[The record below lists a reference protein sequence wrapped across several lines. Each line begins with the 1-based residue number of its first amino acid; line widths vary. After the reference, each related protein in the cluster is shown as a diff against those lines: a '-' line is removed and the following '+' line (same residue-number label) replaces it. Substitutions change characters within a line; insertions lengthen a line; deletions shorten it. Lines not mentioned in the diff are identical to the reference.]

1 MPITLEQ
8 IFGKP
13 AVQENL
19 RESETCYILRE
30 PERLPFPIGWFHLQT
45 RSGLDA
51 GVGFF
56 CPDCKL
62 SVTPAPSRVYHCGAT
77 EEQPSEDRITMTHR
91 MGSFQTYRTDYR
103 NLPLEQ
109 PTVKPP
115 SLFVLVRDWLRL

>member
-30 PERLPFPIGWFHLQT
+30 PERLPFPIGWFQLQT

-62 SVTPAPSRVYHCGAT
+62 ASRQRLLVSIIVA
-77 EEQPSEDRITMTHR
+77 QLKSSHR
-91 MGSFQTYRTDYR
+91 KTAS
-103 NLPLEQ
+103 P
-109 PTVKPP
+109 
-115 SLFVLVRDWLRL
+115 